1 MTDRVLCTC
10 IWCLQKS
17 GGQGRTFSQSTRAR
31 HMKNQRNT
39 WPTLGN
45 TPVTQRHLVTST
57 SQFAANT
64 ITPLSNSLQSSSANT
79 LLLTHVNQDEN
90 QSHDEVQS
98 YIISDEIPNEDK
110 SEISGSEENEFA
122 ENYPLLDDEED
133 EYSEN
138 ESLLLEDEESEY
150 DETDPLLEDEEDEYN
165 EERDELLIDDNGE
178 ISDDLIKGLRLFHL
192 KVEHNISEV
201 AFEKILKSLE
211 IPGISLFKLQKLLG
225 NIIPIKPIIEN
236 HHVYFPLKPPAGT
249 SENQYDPKN
258 LPLRTHESYIDDINV
273 IKYANGSSHKRKV
286 QERGVEYLQNDP
298 ARLPA
303 ALISYHYLLHIA
315 TSIRNT
321 GPAWATWQ
329 YPMERLC
336 GMLLPLVRSKQHPYT
351 NLQNQIT
358 IWTQFSHLQYKSEI
372 YHKIFGKG
380 LEKSIN
386 YSENR
391 VFTTDSA
398 EEELQSPSRKYC
410 MDRVEMQ
417 RLKAYYIT
425 ALNENQF
432 KSITQSVQKYGKLRI
447 KNGLIINSKLSN
459 RKEDVART
467 NYCFSAQLLVD
478 RNAYRPN
485 APIILEEK
493 EFFGEVQ
500 YFFSHQYDEQWSML
514 AYVQWVRNPQPSG
527 HGPLKFRDLGAF
539 EVINVS
545 AICRSVGFLRMPNN
559 EIYIIDRENRVKF
572 R

>member
-1 MTDRVLCTC
+1 
-10 IWCLQKS
+10 
-17 GGQGRTFSQSTRAR
+17 
-31 HMKNQRNT
+31 
-39 WPTLGN
+39 
-45 TPVTQRHLVTST
+45 
-57 SQFAANT
+57 
-64 ITPLSNSLQSSSANT
+64 
-79 LLLTHVNQDEN
+79 
-90 QSHDEVQS
+90 
-98 YIISDEIPNEDK
+98 
-110 SEISGSEENEFA
+110 
-122 ENYPLLDDEED
+122 
-133 EYSEN
+133 
-138 ESLLLEDEESEY
+138 
-150 DETDPLLEDEEDEYN
+150 
-165 EERDELLIDDNGE
+165 
-178 ISDDLIKGLRLFHL
+178 
-192 KVEHNISEV
+192 
-201 AFEKILKSLE
+201 
-211 IPGISLFKLQKLLG
+211 
-225 NIIPIKPIIEN
+225 
-236 HHVYFPLKPPAGT
+236 
-249 SENQYDPKN
+249 
-258 LPLRTHESYIDDINV
+258 
-273 IKYANGSSHKRKV
+273 
-286 QERGVEYLQNDP
+286 
-298 ARLPA
+298 
-303 ALISYHYLLHIA
+303 
-315 TSIRNT
+315 
-321 GPAWATWQ
+321 
-329 YPMERLC
+329 
-336 GMLLPLVRSKQHPYT
+336 MLLPLVRSKQHPYT

-386 YSENR
+386 YSENQ

-432 KSITQSVQKYGKLRI
+432 KSITQSVQKYGKLRT

-459 RKEDVART
+459 RKGDVART

-478 RNAYRPN
+478 RNAHRPN

>member
-1 MTDRVLCTC
+1 MTELAVIEKLF
-10 IWCLQKS
+10 LE
-17 GGQGRTFSQSTRAR
+17 F
-31 HMKNQRNT
+31 
-39 WPTLGN
+39 
-45 TPVTQRHLVTST
+45 VTH
-57 SQFAANT
+57 
-64 ITPLSNSLQSSSANT
+64 
-79 LLLTHVNQDEN
+79 
-90 QSHDEVQS
+90 
-98 YIISDEIPNEDK
+98 Y
-110 SEISGSEENEFA
+110 
-122 ENYPLLDDEED
+122 
-133 EYSEN
+133 
-138 ESLLLEDEESEY
+138 
-150 DETDPLLEDEEDEYN
+150 
-165 EERDELLIDDNGE
+165 ER
-178 ISDDLIKGLRLFHL
+178 
-192 KVEHNISEV
+192 
-201 AFEKILKSLE
+201 
-211 IPGISLFKLQKLLG
+211 
-225 NIIPIKPIIEN
+225 
-236 HHVYFPLKPPAGT
+236 
-249 SENQYDPKN
+249 
-258 LPLRTHESYIDDINV
+258 
-273 IKYANGSSHKRKV
+273 
-286 QERGVEYLQNDP
+286 EYLQNDP

-372 YHKIFGKG
+372 YHKIFGKE